1 MVQLSLCLPLLL
13 TCLTGTTASEGAQSK
28 TANYG
33 PSFVEITGVSIVT
46 VGIPYA
52 FQCSATCSPACTF
65 SWTRGN
71 QTAQG
76 PELRLELQVRVQPQV
91 LICVALN
98 PATGESVTVKKTLQ
112 VTEGPSD
119 IIISGPDMLSNG
131 QSSTF
136 TCLADCYP
144 SCLYTWTVGSEGQS
158 TGVTSEGSS
167 LTITPPSDAM
177 SEKLTCQAQNSV
189 SHLFISKT
197 TSVWVATGPDDIS
210 ISNQAGSNTVI
221 LGSTYKFFCIVY
233 CTPSCNYTWTYNG
246 HTYPGDQIQVPILHK
261 GDKRKVMSKLVF
273 TISDYTHTENLTC
286 KAQNTIS
293 GLTIVTTATLTV
305 IDPISVQ
312 PVSSTLPVAGQV
324 YSLHCVG
331 SQNPASILWT
341 KDAVPLPVSSRV
353 SLSLQ
358 NTTLSFSP
366 LQQSDGGLYQ
376 CVVSQGGQSLKGI
389 GYQLN
394 VYYGPVDVAI
404 VRPEIG
410 PVGPELYVSPGSTTG
425 LLCSSECYPNCSY
438 TWIYNGKPVALK
450 AAFSLTSGT
459 PVQGGPLTCV
469 ANNPVTKENSSSETM
484 VIPIDGPSNVTISGP
499 RSLDVGVK
507 ATFRC
512 SAQCSPS
519 CSFTWTVY
527 GHTMTGSTV
536 DVTVSRYVPTESL
549 SCEAHNSVTGRTA
562 SVNETLS
569 VSDPHW
575 CGC

>member
-1 MVQLSLCLPLLL
+1 MPYD
-13 TCLTGTTASEGAQSK
+13 TD
-28 TANYG
+28 G
-33 PSFVEITGVSIVT
+33 PSYVEITGVSVAT

-52 FQCSATCSPACTF
+52 FQCSAKCSPACIF
-65 SWTRGN
+65 SWTRGD

-76 PELRLELQVRVQPQV
+76 PELRLQLQVRVPPQV
-91 LICVALN
+91 LICVVLN
-98 PATGESVTVKKTLQ
+98 PATGNLVTVKKTLQ
-112 VTEGPSD
+112 VTEGPSN
-119 IIISGPDMLSNG
+119 IVISGPGMLSNG

-136 TCLADCYP
+136 TCSADCYP
-144 SCLYTWTVGSEGQS
+144 SCLYTWTTGSEGQS
-158 TGVTSEGSS
+158 TGVTSQGSS

-177 SEKLTCQAQNSV
+177 SETLTCQAKDSA

-261 GDKRKVMSKLVF
+261 GDKRKVMSKLVI
-273 TISDYTHTENLTC
+273 TVSDYTHTENLTC
-286 KAQNTIS
+286 EAQNTVS
-293 GLTIVTTATLTV
+293 GLTVITTTTLTV
-305 IDPISVQ
+305 I
-312 PVSSTLPVAGQV
+312 GQV
-324 YSLHCVG
+324 YSLQCVG

-341 KDAVPLPVSSRV
+341 KDGVPLPVSSRV

-358 NTTLSFSP
+358 DTTLSFSP

-404 VRPEIG
+404 VRPETG
-410 PVGPELYVSPGSTTG
+410 PVGPELYVLPGSTTT
-425 LLCSSECYPNCSY
+425 LLCSSECDPDCSY
-438 TWIYNGKPVALK
+438 TWIYNGKLVALN

-459 PVQGGPLTCV
+459 PLQGGPLTCV
-469 ANNPVTKENSSSETM
+469 AYNPVTKEHSSSETM
-484 VIPIDGPSNVTISGP
+484 VIPIDGPSDVTISGP

-519 CSFTWTVY
+519 CSFKWTVY
-527 GHTMTGSTV
+527 GRTMTGSTV

-549 SCEAHNSVTGRTA
+549 SCEAHNSLTGRTA